1 MDAVWKE
8 GEDYFIRLRPIKG
21 ATVTQ
26 EDFEQRLIINIMQ
39 LINAHHIEL
48 PKRKMGVRVQSYGS
62 FNTARIDMIEDLRT
76 EMNEKYDAKKAEKFE
91 KQGNREMRQ
100 WAIEMQEIATLLE
113 SINRVV
119 NLLKTA

>member
-1 MDAVWKE
+1 
-8 GEDYFIRLRPIKG
+8 
-21 ATVTQ
+21 
-26 EDFEQRLIINIMQ
+26 
-39 LINAHHIEL
+39 
-48 PKRKMGVRVQSYGS
+48 MGVRVQSYGS